1 MQHFRTHLESFDTRT
16 RFREIGNGHPSKS
29 YINRPSPRKS
39 YLDRSYIDR
48 SYTNT
53 KGLNDSGGKSWWS
66 SWGSSTTTLDCKKE
80 TVVKPP
86 PLVDPSPPPPAPP
99 PAPPDWSKM
108 TGLELPKPD
117 YKIDTSHQP
126 SYIDSML
133 SFINGFSQLPATLGC
148 KTETVEKTVS
158 EFATLGCKTETVEK
172 TVSELHIITGNKTG
186 NTTTTK
192 TTKQRD
198 CPNKDKKTAET
209 KTTTKVEHT
218 SIRKDG
224 KNTKTETKT
233 TTTETK
239 HLVKPKEGSSKYVGD

>member
-1 MQHFRTHLESFDTRT
+1 MQHLKTHLESFDTRT
-16 RFREIGNGHPSKS
+16 RFREIGNADLTRSWV
-29 YINRPSPRKS
+29 NRPSPRRS
-39 YLDRSYIDR
+39 YPDRSYIDR

-86 PLVDPSPPPPAPP
+86 PSPS
-99 PAPPDWSKM
+99 DSSKL
-108 TGLELPKPD
+108 TGLEPHKPD

-126 SYIDSML
+126 SYMDSML
-133 SFINGFSQLPATLGC
+133 SFIGFSQLPATLGC
-148 KTETVEKTVS
+148 KTETVEKT
-158 EFATLGCKTETVEK
+158 E
-172 TVSELHIITGNKTG
+172 SELHIITGKKTG

-218 SIRKDG
+218 STRKDG

-239 HLVKPKEGSSKYVGD
+239 HLVKPKQGSSKYVGD

>member
-86 PLVDPSPPPPAPP
+86 PLVDPSPPPAPPP

-133 SFINGFSQLPATLGC
+133 SFIGFSQLP
-148 KTETVEKTVS
+148 
-158 EFATLGCKTETVEK
+158 ATLGCKTETVEK

-218 SIRKDG
+218 STRKDG
-224 KNTKTETKT
+224 KNSKTETKT

-239 HLVKPKEGSSKYVGD
+239 HLVPPRQGSSKYVGD